1 MKGEVHWTGGSKMA
15 CFNDAKDRLDL
26 DWNDGPSPMQ
36 VMLQSVGACTIAD
49 IVTGLKDRPF
59 TEVWLELDAERR
71 AESPRHFTRLHMVY
85 HVKGEVPEKLLHR
98 LIEKSHSTYC
108 SASTSLRTDVEITW
122 GAEIHAP

>member
-1 MKGEVHWTGGSKMA
+1 MHWTGGSKMA

-36 VMLQSVGACTIAD
+36 VMLQSIGACTIAD

-59 TEVWLELDAERR
+59 TEVWLELDSERR
-71 AESPRHFTRLHMVY
+71 AESPRHFTRIHMVY

-108 SASTSLRTDVEITW
+108 SASTSLRRDVVITW
-122 GAEIHAP
+122 DAEIHSP